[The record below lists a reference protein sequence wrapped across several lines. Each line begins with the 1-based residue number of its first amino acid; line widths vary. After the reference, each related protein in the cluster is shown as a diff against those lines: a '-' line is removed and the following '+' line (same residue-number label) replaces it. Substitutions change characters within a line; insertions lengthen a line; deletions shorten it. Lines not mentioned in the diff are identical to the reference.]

1 VVLLLVHPAL
11 FLVAMVAVGDS
22 GERYGDVPASEAVP
36 AVGYRRRRR
45 AHAVGRRGWSTI
57 QLINNPGLISETNV
71 GQLIDRLPASIS
83 WRWTAVREQFVL
95 MRRHCARRLA

>member
-45 AHAVGRRGWSTI
+45 ARRRPPWSTI